1 MYRFLLA
8 FFLVSISTNAL
19 QAQTFQVSG
28 WVVNAANG
36 KPLADASVFI
46 NNASKGT
53 LTNKDGEFVISNIS
67 NSTFELVISFVSFET
82 VVINITPENINK
94 RFRVQMAA
102 KENELPEVVVGPID
116 KDGWKNWGQSFT
128 DYFIGLSD
136 NAKQCIIKNPAVLR
150 FRYNKNERILRVTA
164 VDKLVIENNALGL
177 SINYQLEEFILNNK
191 IGMTSFTGYS
201 SFSTMTSKR
210 SRKMAAWRAKR
221 REAYDGS
228 MMHFMRAFYQNKTV
242 QEGFELRQLIRL
254 YKEDSATLGF
264 YNRIMSGDLTAYD
277 TSKFS
282 SQLMKSTGFGSPV
295 IFITGRQPLPVDSIR
310 IDNKNYNTVQLFFST
325 NIMVDYKK
333 EAEKPE
339 YALQQNPSRKP
350 RPFQSSIIFQPN
362 AVPVVV
368 DKDGN
373 YADPLNVMAE
383 GYWGWEK
390 MAELLPS
397 DYEIGE

>member
-1 MYRFLLA
+1 MLR
-8 FFLVSISTNAL
+8 FFLTFLFICISAGAL
-19 QAQTFQVSG
+19 WAQPFQVSG
-28 WVVNAANG
+28 WVVNAATG

-53 LTNKDGEFVISNIS
+53 LTNNDGEFLISNIS
-67 NSTFELVISFVSFET
+67 STNFELVISFVSFET
-82 VVINITPENINK
+82 VVINITPENISK

-116 KDGWKNWGQSFT
+116 KDGWKNWGKSFT

-136 NAKQCIIKNPAVLR
+136 NAKQCIIKNPDVLR

-164 VDKLVIENNALGL
+164 VDKLVIENDALGL
-177 SINYQLEEFILNNK
+177 SINYQLEEFVLNNR

-210 SRKMAAWRAKR
+210 SRKMTAWRAKR

-228 MMHFMRAFYQNKTV
+228 MMHFMRSFFQNKTIE
-242 QEGFELRQLIRL
+242 EGFELRQLIRL
-254 YKEDSATLGF
+254 YKEDSATLSF
-264 YNRIMSGDLTAYD
+264 YNRIVSGDFTAYD

-295 IFITGRQPLPVDSIR
+295 IYIMGRRPLPVDSIR
-310 IDNKNYNTVQLFFST
+310 TAGKNYSTVQLFFST

-339 YALQQNPSRKP
+339 YAFQQNPSRKA
-350 RPFQSSIIFQPN
+350 RPFQSSIIYQLN

-373 YADPLNVMAE
+373 YADPLNVIAE

-397 DYEIGE
+397 DYEVGG